1 MAWLVYNPSTITFT
15 DLIEKVFC
23 VFQEEDVAVAELAE
37 FKEEIVRLG
46 QFNRIEICEGDVVVD
61 DEYVDSKLGTWL
73 CEGKIFY
80 PENFDNLQLMEIKSR

>member
-1 MAWLVYNPSTITFT
+1 MAWIIYNPSTITFT

-23 VFQEEDVAVAELAE
+23 VFQDEDVAVAELAE
-37 FKEEIVRLG
+37 FKEEMARLR
-46 QFNRIEICEGDVVVD
+46 QFDRIEIYEGDVVVD

-73 CEGKIFY
+73 CEGGVYY